1 MISSSLMPNAFAQA
15 KLSTAEDGSPLAR
28 KVRVK
33 LRRSS
38 YNQMRRVEVEVA
50 GDVLTLSGVV
60 FSYHMKQLAQEIA
73 RKAVDNVTI
82 DNQLMVVSGP
92 KQTPK

>member
-1 MISSSLMPNAFAQA
+1 MISSSLMPNAFDQA
-15 KLSTAEDGSPLAR
+15 RVPAAEDGSAVAR
-28 KVRVK
+28 KVRVN

-38 YNQMRRVEVEVA
+38 YTEMRRVEVDVA
-50 GDVLTLSGVV
+50 GNVLTLSGVV

-82 DNQLMVVSGP
+82 DNQLMVVAGP
-92 KQTPK
+92 KQRPK